1 MRALLVIISMI
12 ILFASCTKDALTPA
26 PVPVSTTK
34 PVTYN
39 DLSYGT
45 QGLQKMDIY
54 LPGGRTKATTKTIIV
69 IHGGAWI
76 EGDKSEMAFVIDS
89 IKKRNP
95 NFAFANLNYR
105 LAVNG
110 AANVFPAQEMDVKA
124 AIDFYLAKTSEYEVS
139 NDLILLGAS
148 AGAHLAL
155 LHAYKN
161 DPAKHVKAVVDFFGP
176 TDLVGMWNE
185 NFILQFGLIIVIGKS
200 YIDTPSI
207 YLQSSPINYIT
218 AQSPPTIVLHGLL
231 DDLVPPAQSTL
242 LINRLNSAGVNNQ
255 LVTYPN
261 EGHGFSDA
269 DNTDALNKI
278 LPFLATYAK

>member
-1 MRALLVIISMI
+1 MRHLLIILSFI
-12 ILFASCTKDALTPA
+12 VLFASCKKDALIPT
-26 PVPVSTTK
+26 PVPINPID
-34 PVTYN
+34 PVTFN
-39 DLSYGT
+39 DISYGT

-54 LPGGRTKATTKTIIV
+54 LPGGRSQLTTKTIVV

-76 EGDKSEMAFVIDS
+76 EGDKAEMQFVVDS

-95 NFAFANLNYR
+95 GYAFVNLNYR
-105 LAVNG
+105 LAING
-110 AANVFPAQEMDVKA
+110 AANIFPAQELDVKA
-124 AIDFYLAKTSEYEVS
+124 AIDFYLAKTTEYKVS

-161 DPAKHVKAVVDFFGP
+161 DPAKHVKAVVDFYGP
-176 TDLVGMWNE
+176 TDLVAMYNE
-185 NFILQFGLIIVIGKS
+185 NLILQFGLIIVIGNSYSGNASS
-200 YIDTPSI
+200 YI
-207 YLQSSPINYIT
+207 QSSPINFIT
-218 AQSPPTIVLHGLL
+218 AQSPPTIVFHGLI

-242 LINRLNSAGVNNQ
+242 LIDKLNSAGVINK

-269 DNTDALNKI
+269 GNTDALNKI
-278 LPFLATYAK
+278 IPFLYAYVK